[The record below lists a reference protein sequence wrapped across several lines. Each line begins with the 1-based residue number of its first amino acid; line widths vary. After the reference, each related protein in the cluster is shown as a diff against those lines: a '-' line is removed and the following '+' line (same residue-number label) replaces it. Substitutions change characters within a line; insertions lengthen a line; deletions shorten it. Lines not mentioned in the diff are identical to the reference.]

1 MRHRLAT
8 LLAYRWVLPAQPV
21 IVIALQD
28 ALAIVNEL
36 PHGVRHLGFA
46 LDALD
51 IQILGV
57 LVRPVIGVHRL
68 AQRLRGASQS
78 LLWSP

>member
-1 MRHRLAT
+1 MIL
-8 LLAYRWVLPAQPV
+8 
-21 IVIALQD
+21 IALQD
-28 ALAIVNEL
+28 APAIVDEL

-46 LDALD
+46 LDPLD

-68 AQRLRGASQS
+68 AQRLRGARQS